1 MCARIEEAG
10 SMTRII
16 LIYGAIGAAI
26 VGSLMIW
33 GMLSWT
39 PEQMAG
45 EEGMDSGLI
54 VGYLTQIVALTTVF
68 LGIKHFR
75 DRERGGVIKF
85 LPAFLVGLGISAV
98 ASLGWIIGWEVVLA
112 SGFDY
117 EALMTKMTT
126 QQAAASGATGA
137 ALEQKI
143 AEGQAFMKLYMENP
157 LVRVPITFIEMF
169 PVGVII
175 SLISALL
182 LRNSRFMPARQ
193 AAA

>member
-1 MCARIEEAG
+1 
-10 SMTRII
+10 MTRII
-16 LIYGAIGAAI
+16 LIYGAVGALI

-45 EEGMDSGLI
+45 AEGMDNGLI

-75 DRERGGVIKF
+75 DKERGGVVRF
-85 LPAFLVGLGISAV
+85 VPAFLVGLGISAV
-98 ASLGWIIGWEVVLA
+98 ASLGWIIGWEIVLA

-137 ALEQKI
+137 ALDKQI
-143 AEGQAFMKLYMENP
+143 ADGAAFMKLYMENP
-157 LVRVPITFIEMF
+157 LVRMPISFIEMF
-169 PVGVII
+169 PVGVLV

>member
-1 MCARIEEAG
+1 
-10 SMTRII
+10 MTRII

-45 EEGMDSGLI
+45 SAEGGMDSGLI

-75 DRERGGVIKF
+75 DRERGGVVKF

-98 ASLGWIIGWEVVLA
+98 ASLGWIIGWEIVLA

-117 EALMTKMTT
+117 QALMTEMTK

-137 ALEQKI
+137 ALEQKM

>member
-1 MCARIEEAG
+1 VDIQEGG

-16 LIYGAIGAAI
+16 LIYGAIGAAV
-26 VGSLMIW
+26 VGGLMVF
-33 GMLSWT
+33 GFLSWT
-39 PEQMAG
+39 PEQKA
-45 EEGMDSGLI
+45 EGMDNGLV

-75 DRERGGVIKF
+75 DKERGGVVKF

-98 ASLGWIIGWEVVLA
+98 ASLGWIIGWEIVLA
-112 SGFDY
+112 TGFDF
-117 EALMTKMTT
+117 EAMMTQLTRS
-126 QQAAASGATGA
+126 QAVAAGLAGE
-137 ALEQKI
+137 ALEQKL
-143 AEGQAFMKLYMENP
+143 AENQAFMTMYMDNP
-157 LVRVPITFIEMF
+157 LVRLPMTFIEMF

-193 AAA
+193 AVAQ

>member
-1 MCARIEEAG
+1 
-10 SMTRII
+10 MTRII
-16 LIYGAIGAAI
+16 LIYGGIGALI

-45 EEGMDSGLI
+45 TDAGGMDNGLV
-54 VGYLTQIVALTTVF
+54 VGYLTQIIALTTVF

-98 ASLGWIIGWEVVLA
+98 ASLGWIIGWEIVLV

-117 EALMTKMTT
+117 QALMNGMAE
-126 QQAAASGATGA
+126 QQAAASGLTGA
-137 ALEQKI
+137 ALEQKL

-157 LVRVPITFIEMF
+157 FVRVPITFIEMF
-169 PVGVII
+169 PVGVLI

-193 AAA
+193 AVA

>member
-1 MCARIEEAG
+1 
-10 SMTRII
+10 MTRII
-16 LIYGAIGAAI
+16 LIYGGIGAVI
-26 VGSLMIW
+26 VGSLMIA

-45 EEGMDSGLI
+45 SDEGSMDSGLI
-54 VGYLTQIVALTTVF
+54 VGYLTQIVALTAVF

-98 ASLGWIIGWEVVLA
+98 ASLGWVLSWEVVLA
-112 SGFDY
+112 SGFNY
-117 EALMTKMTT
+117 QAVMNEMTA
-126 QQAAASGATGA
+126 QQAASSGLTGA

-143 AEGQAFMKLYMENP
+143 AESQAFMKLYMENP
-157 LVRVPITFIEMF
+157 LVRMPISFIEMF

>member
-1 MCARIEEAG
+1 
-10 SMTRII
+10 MTRIV
-16 LIYGAIGAAI
+16 LIYGAIGAFI
-26 VGSLMIW
+26 VGGLMIW

-45 EEGMDSGLI
+45 TEGMENGLV

-75 DRERGGVIKF
+75 DRERGGVTKF

-98 ASLGWIIGWEVVLA
+98 ASLGWVFAWEIVLA

-117 EALMTKMTT
+117 SKVMVEMAKKE
-126 QQAAASGATGA
+126 AAAGGLTGA
-137 ALEQKI
+137 ALEQKL
-143 AEGQAFMKLYMENP
+143 AEGRAFLTMYMENP
-157 LVRVPITFIEMF
+157 LVRVPISFIEMF
-169 PVGVII
+169 PVGIII
-175 SLISALL
+175 SAISAFF
-182 LRNSRFMPARQ
+182 LRNSRFLPTRS

>member
-1 MCARIEEAG
+1 
-10 SMTRII
+10 MTRII
-16 LIYGAIGAAI
+16 LIYGAVGALT

-45 EEGMDSGLI
+45 GGEGSMDSGLI

-75 DRERGGVIKF
+75 DRERGGVVKF

-98 ASLGWIIGWEVVLA
+98 ASLGWIIGWEIVLA

-117 EALMTKMTT
+117 QALMNKMTT

-157 LVRVPITFIEMF
+157 FVRLPITFIEMF
-169 PVGVII
+169 PIGVII

-182 LRNSRFMPARQ
+182 LRNSRFLPARQ